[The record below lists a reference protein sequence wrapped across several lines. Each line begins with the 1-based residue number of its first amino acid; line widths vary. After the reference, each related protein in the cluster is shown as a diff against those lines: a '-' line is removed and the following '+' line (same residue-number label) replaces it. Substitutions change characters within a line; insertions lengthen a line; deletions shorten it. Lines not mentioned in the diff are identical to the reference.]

1 MNINEIAKHIA
12 KSEGLKKQ
20 VNIAQIKEII
30 GHVAELMASDADAL
44 LDIVQLGHKRV
55 KKKK

>member
-1 MNINEIAKHIA
+1 MNINQIASYIAK
-12 KSEGLKKQ
+12 KESLKKQ

-30 GHVAELMASDADAL
+30 GHVAL
-44 LDIVQLGHKRV
+44 LVATDSESLLKLVELGHKKA